1 MNGHFTASVID
12 SWGERSDENI
22 KYDTVLSFDA
32 QYALNTYVTEK
43 VNKQAERK
51 LGIID
56 IKSSET
62 REATYTCRC
71 TSEYLIPNS
80 VMGIDWSRD

>member
-43 VNKQAERK
+43 
-51 LGIID
+51 
-56 IKSSET
+56 
-62 REATYTCRC
+62 
-71 TSEYLIPNS
+71 
-80 VMGIDWSRD
+80 